1 MKKLT
6 LVLVFIFGL
15 TSLITSHPHIR
26 KNVSVSAEGIDFK
39 LSYFTVPFNSE
50 HLSTIKEGF
59 VFHCGRATLDLSQN
73 IKINEISLKPGLYM
87 VRAKAT
93 SNNRWTL
100 MLVPQKQPNSNPNLD
115 EAVAMETHTFQEQP
129 KSHHLNLDITSGHG
143 KTDGHLIL
151 SVTYGSQRVE
161 GILGLSSPEA

>member
-59 VFHCGRATLDLSQN
+59 VFHCGRATLDLSQKV
-73 IKINEISLKPGLYM
+73 KINKKSIKPGLYM
-87 VRAKAT
+87 VRAKAI
-93 SNNRWTL
+93 SNNKWTL
-100 MLVPQKQPNSNPNLD
+100 MLVPKKQSD
-115 EAVAMETHTFQEQP
+115 SDTKSDKAVAMETHTFQEQP